1 MTSPFKYYETTWNN
15 DQESLQPPFPIS
27 IPSFP
32 APEYWD
38 PASNVLVG
46 PISTYFI
53 NLPIRITAP
62 RGGMPFCCFSPRS
75 RHVPA
80 SYANL
85 QLTFATKAISQ
96 RELSGSD
103 SPHRDYCPHTASD
116 LHRSS
121 WVNIIPRLWS
131 PLPVLPPLSW
141 VLVWGSFPCD
151 MRHVETPLPSKESRT
166 GWLSGVLLWN
176 ASSDFQS
183 SHTLDV
189 PDGHIFPI

>member
-1 MTSPFKYYETTWNN
+1 MRQHEITIREVCNHHFRFPSRA
-15 DQESLQPPFPIS
+15 SLLQSIGIQPQTFWS
-27 IPSFP
+27 
-32 APEYWD
+32 A
-38 PASNVLVG
+38 

-53 NLPIRITAP
+53 NLSIRITAP
-62 RGGMPFCCFSPRS
+62 RGGMPFCFFSPRS

-96 RELSGSD
+96 RDLSGSD
-103 SPHRDYCPHTASD
+103 SPHRDDCPHTASD
-116 LHRSS
+116 FHRSS

-131 PLPVLPPLSW
+131 PWPVLPPLSW
-141 VLVWGSFPCD
+141 VLVWGSFPCE

-166 GWLSGVLLWN
+166 GWLSGVPIWN

-183 SHTLDV
+183 YHTLDV